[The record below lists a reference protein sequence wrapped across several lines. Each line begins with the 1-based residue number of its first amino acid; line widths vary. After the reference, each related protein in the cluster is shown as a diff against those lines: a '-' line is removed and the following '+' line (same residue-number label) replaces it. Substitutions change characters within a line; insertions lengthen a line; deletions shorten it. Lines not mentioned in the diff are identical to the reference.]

1 MKISIS
7 IENVFIELDDET
19 ARPSLDAIE
28 SLLTRTVNAAVDAW
42 SRTEGDYTEFT
53 EDDDDD
59 NDEQIITSDTEER
72 DV

>member
-42 SRTEGDYTEFT
+42 SRTEGEYTEFT

-59 NDEQIITSDTEER
+59 DEQIITSDTEER